1 MTSNLGSHIIQES
14 FENMGKVNRD
24 SVIEKTKLEV
34 FGLLKKTIR
43 PELLNRIDETIMFT
57 PLTQENIHQIV
68 KIQLDGL
75 AKLVAKNDIILTA
88 TDEAI
93 QKIGELGYDPQFGA
107 RPVKRVIQKN
117 VLNELSKEIL
127 SGNVTPASEI
137 VLDEFDG
144 KFVFRNKIDKAK
156 SK

>member
-1 MTSNLGSHIIQES
+1 
-14 FENMGKVNRD
+14 MGKIDRE
-24 SVIEKTKLEV
+24 SVVEKTKLEV
-34 FGLLKKTIR
+34 MGLLRKTIR

-57 PLTQENIHQIV
+57 PLSEADIYQVV
-68 KIQLDGL
+68 KLQLDIL
-75 AKLVAKNDIILTA
+75 AKMVAKNDIKLTA

-93 QKIGELGYDPQFGA
+93 HKIALLGYDPQFGA

-127 SGNVTPASEI
+127 AGKVTPASEI

-144 KFVFRNKIDKAK
+144 KFVFRNKIEGKDR
-156 SK
+156 